1 MSNFTKLMAQAAA
14 GNAGGGD
21 FYPYTVDYSVKF
33 DGNAHLTRTF
43 GTATDRKKF
52 TISCWVKRTNFTQ
65 SLQTLLSTV
74 VVSAAGEE
82 YLGWS
87 GNYFR
92 YYNGYYGNP
101 NRNSGEVD
109 RDGSA
114 WFHLFIAVDT
124 TLATTADRIKIY
136 KNGELL
142 YINNTAGPTQNSN
155 QYINSAQSHRIGYFV
170 SIGGSYYLHGYLADF
185 VFTDGTAYAPT
196 DLGQSKNG
204 VWIPKDPSG
213 LTYGNNGFWLDF
225 SNSSSLGTDASGN
238 GNNWTSSGLSSTDQM
253 IDTPTNNFMVG
264 NTLVAH
270 TNNQQYAKE
279 GNLEAY
285 CWDQINYGQGLPKS
299 GKWYFEL
306 QGVNTYNAGGY
317 VLYPGVVVGLPSSS
331 QNNWSSDGLTQ
342 LVYMIF
348 NNPQQPSR
356 VYSNGAWSNTSSQG
370 ASGSIPNNTV
380 IGFAI
385 DMDNGQID
393 SYVGGTLDH
402 QLTLTSAQLATKDVR
417 LVMQGASNTG
427 VYNIMDLNFGQNGT
441 FNGRKTAQ
449 GNSDENGYGDFYYTP
464 PTGYLAVCSQNMP
477 EPTIGPNSATQADEH
492 FNTVLW
498 TGNGSTQAITG
509 VGFQPDFTWIKVR
522 DAVNSHYLFD
532 AVRGADLALFSDSS
546 SAETDYTAT
555 GRMTSFDT
563 DGFSVKYSSST
574 GTNAS
579 GNTYVGWNWKAN
591 GSGSSNTDGSITST
605 VSANTDA
612 GISIVT
618 YTGNAT
624 AGATVGHGLSS
635 APELVF
641 FKNRGYAYSWLVQ
654 GDALGSPAS
663 GYYMW
668 LDRTDAVTTNSSVNT
683 TFGGSTITLDNS
695 PAYNQ
700 SGYNIVAYCFAEVEG
715 FSKFGSY
722 TGNGSSDGP
731 FIYTGFRPAWFMIK
745 NISTG
750 GTGYDWII
758 HDTRRSIYNPS
769 DTQLIANS
777 TVIENRDSGNN
788 SSTAE
793 IDILSNGFK
802 HRTSSG
808 GRNLS
813 GNTYIYMAF
822 AENPFKYSNAR

>member
-1 MSNFTKLMAQAAA
+1 MSASKNLIQAAA
-14 GNAGGGD
+14 GVGVGGD
-21 FYPYTVDYSVKF
+21 FYSYTIDNSVRFDGSSSYLGRTPSAQMSTYTFSAWLKISGNAIYYIWNSANSRGFARYSYTGTNGGKFYMYIPVSAAYVDGANRDYS
-33 DGNAHLTRTF
+33 A
-43 GTATDRKKF
+43 
-52 TISCWVKRTNFTQ
+52 WVHI
-65 SLQTLLSTV
+65 
-74 VVSAAGEE
+74 VVSAS
-82 YLGWS
+82 S
-87 GNYFR
+87 G
-92 YYNGYYGNP
+92 
-101 NRNSGEVD
+101 
-109 RDGSA
+109 
-114 WFHLFIAVDT
+114 
-124 TLATTADRIKIY
+124 TANVY
-136 KNGELL
+136 KNGV
-142 YINNTAGPTQNSN
+142 NMG
-155 QYINSAQSHRIGYFV
+155 
-170 SIGGSYYLHGYLADF
+170 SIH
-185 VFTDGTAYAPT
+185 APT
-196 DLGQSKNG
+196 ILTSGAFEIGRYSSSQYYYDGYMADVAFIDGQQLDASSFGETKNG
-204 VWIPKDPSG
+204 VWIPKDISSLTYGTNGFHLDFADSSNLGNDVSGNNNDLTPSG
-213 LTYGNNGFWLDF
+213 LT
-225 SNSSSLGTDASGN
+225 SS
-238 GNNWTSSGLSSTDQM
+238 DQM
-253 IDTPTNNFMVG
+253 IDTPTNNIA
-264 NTLVAH
+264 TLNPLINP
-270 TNNQQYAKE
+270 TGLDSTFYE
-279 GNLEAY
+279 GNLAM
-285 CWDQINYGQGLPKS
+285 QTNTAANTNGNNTTQSTIAIPSS
-299 GKWYFEL
+299 GKWFFEFRPRSYGG
-306 QGVNTYNAGGY
+306 QFNVFNAIGGIAPAYHTINDAGWKHGIEYYNNGNKYINNVSTSYGASW
-317 VLYPGVVVGLPSSS
+317 VVG
-331 QNNWSSDGLTQ
+331 DVIGV
-342 LVYMIF
+342 LVDVDNVSVTFYK
-348 NNPQQPSR
+348 
-356 VYSNGAWSNTSSQG
+356 NGASQG
-370 ASGSIPNNTV
+370 EI
-380 IGFAI
+380 
-385 DMDNGQID
+385 
-393 SYVGGTLDH
+393 
-402 QLTLTSAQLATKDVR
+402 TSATHGFSNFDGWHFTLEDA
-417 LVMQGASNTG
+417 ASTEY
-427 VYNIMDLNFGQNGT
+427 VYYDANFGQNGT
-441 FNGRKTAQ
+441 FNGAVTAG
-449 GNSDENGYGDFYYTP
+449 GNSDANGIGDFKYTV
-464 PTGYLAVCSQNMP
+464 PTDALALCTANLP
-477 EPTIGPNSATQADEH
+477 EPTIGPNSAKQSDEH

-498 TGNGSTQAITG
+498 TGNGSTQSITG

-522 DAVNSHYLFD
+522 TAVNSHYLFD

>member
-21 FYPYTVDYSVKF
+21 FYPYTVNNSVRF
-33 DGNAHLTRTF
+33 NNDDSAYLYRTPSSAGN
-43 GTATDRKKF
+43 RK
-52 TISCWVKRTNFTQ
+52 TWTYSCWVKRASSGDHYLFSAHSANTDAGFLGLRFKNTDELQ
-65 SLQTLLSTV
+65 SL
-74 VVSAAGEE
+74 
-82 YLGWS
+82 GWFS
-87 GNYFR
+87 GWITSDALY
-92 YYNGYYGNP
+92 
-101 NRNSGEVD
+101 
-109 RDGSA
+109 RDFSA
-114 WFHLFIAVDT
+114 WMHVLFSVDT
-124 TLATTADRIKIY
+124 TQATADDRFKLY
-136 KNGELL
+136 VNGTQITD
-142 YINNTAGPTQNSN
+142 YTSTAFTQNSDTI
-155 QYINSAQSHRIGYFV
+155 INSTAQHRIGNDN
-170 SIGGSYYLHGYLADF
+170 STGYL
-185 VFTDGTAYAPT
+185 DGYLSQVALV
-196 DLGQSKNG
+196 DGQALTPSSFGESKNG
-204 VWIPKDPSG
+204 VWVPKNLSG
-213 LTYGNNGFWLDF
+213 LTFGTNGFYLDFADSSNLGNDVSGNNNDF
-225 SNSSSLGTDASGN
+225 
-238 GNNWTSSGLSSTDQM
+238 TSSGLTSSDQM
-253 IDTPTNNFMVG
+253 VDTPTNNFMVG
-264 NTLVAH
+264 NPLVAY
-270 TNNQQYAKE
+270 TSNSQFMRE
-279 GNLEAY
+279 GNLEAH
-285 CWDQINYGQGLPKS
+285 CWDQINYGQGLPQS

-306 QGVNTYNAGGY
+306 QGVNTYSAGGY